1 MNSLTSAKGA
11 TSINDL
17 TGPEVAGTQSK
28 GKDSEKAVDEEGAD
42 SLPEALST
50 DFV

>member
-17 TGPEVAGTQSK
+17 TGPEVAGSHSK
-28 GKDSEKAVDEEGAD
+28 GKDSEKDDDEERAD
-42 SLPEALST
+42 SQALSIG
-50 DFV
+50 FV